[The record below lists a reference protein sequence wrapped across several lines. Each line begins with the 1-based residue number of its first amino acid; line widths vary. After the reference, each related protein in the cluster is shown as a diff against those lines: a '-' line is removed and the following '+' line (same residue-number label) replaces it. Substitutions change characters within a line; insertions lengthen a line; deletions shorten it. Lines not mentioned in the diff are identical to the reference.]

1 MERLQ
6 VAEDSIRTAQEVIEN
21 ERAIRKD
28 SSQKLKGEI
37 QELEALV
44 LKEKK
49 SLSDKVSAE
58 LDSTLKAAVKERVQT
73 KKDLDRVI
81 AEKA

>member
-1 MERLQ
+1 MK
-6 VAEDSIRTAQEVIEN
+6 S
-21 ERAIRKD
+21 
-28 SSQKLKGEI
+28 EI
-37 QELEALV
+37 KELEALV

-73 KKDLDRVI
+73 KKDLERVI
-81 AEKA
+81 AEK

>member
-6 VAEDSIRTAQEVIEN
+6 VAEDSIRTAEEVIEN
-21 ERAIRKD
+21 ERTIRKE
-28 SSQKLKGEI
+28 SSKAMKAEI
-37 QELEALV
+37 KELESLV

-58 LDSTLKAAVKERVQT
+58 LDSTLKAAVKERV
-73 KKDLDRVI
+73 
-81 AEKA
+81 